1 MGYAKYL
8 ITLKWNGFFHSL
20 LAEIWFG
27 SPNAKKNKLL
37 NQMTLFSRSNY
48 LGYIFR
54 KIIFIILHEEFSR
67 LKMKTLLKSHGC
79 TSATQY
85 EESLSVCKRA
95 HIFEASKEM
104 IMLWSNMEDSVY
116 IAPHISV
123 LLLHSAGL
131 DANLLMTSLDAT
143 LLKTSVDSN
152 FFPPRLFIW
161 EVNTKFITK
170 HISMVPC

>member
-67 LKMKTLLKSHGC
+67 LKIKTLLKSHGC

-104 IMLWSNMEDSVY
+104 IMLWCKVCLSSN
-116 IAPHISV
+116 IAEAAHLGHPSSKFVKVTPWISKSR
-123 LLLHSAGL
+123 LTDNSSRYQWG
-131 DANLLMTSLDAT
+131 TCFG
-143 LLKTSVDSN
+143 KT
-152 FFPPRLFIW
+152 
-161 EVNTKFITK
+161 
-170 HISMVPC
+170 ISPELNIEKLCL